1 MKSCEADDLRHNLHH
16 HITPY
21 ALESEFGKKNQNKEK
36 KSEIRINLGT
46 DRVHI
51 KGI

>member
-16 HITPY
+16 HITLY

-36 KSEIRINLGT
+36 KKWNKNKSR
-46 DRVHI
+46 HW
-51 KGI
+51 